1 MDKWERIYKH
11 PLLNYLKHFEATHGK
26 DPAPIDI
33 WDAAHAAGMK
43 KQRDRIQAIVDQ
55 QAEDEGL
62 WFMAQTAPE
71 AYLQEQLRL
80 LHRVIEGQGQ
90 ESEGK

>member
-1 MDKWERIYKH
+1 MEPLIIEIEVVKEARMPCDVPTHRLLQSKLDWEM
-11 PLLNYLKHFEATHGK
+11 
-26 DPAPIDI
+26 
-33 WDAAHAAGMK
+33 AAHAAGMK
-43 KQRDRIQAIVDQ
+43 KQRDCIQAIVDQ